1 MAPSALLPVSQMPY
15 VEMIVSSEC
24 LTLSYQLHNSC
35 IEPHPADCLNCRQ
48 AEHRMRRLIVGTSA
62 EATHVGRLCFGCPEC
77 SRLALG
83 GRQ

>member
-1 MAPSALLPVSQMPY
+1 MSEARFALSPVY
-15 VEMIVSSEC
+15 G
-24 LTLSYQLHNSC
+24 